1 MKCVRNISKNMEEM
15 NGDGDIQVGF
25 SGVVERR
32 DHNLSEK
39 LKNNESLKKYC
50 NSKGFFIDK

>member
-1 MKCVRNISKNMEEM
+1 MEEM

-25 SGVVERR
+25 SGVIERR